1 MAKVLKNYVCQSC
14 GSTSSKWQ
22 GQCGDCGAWNT
33 MAEESASV
41 TPFSQKHHLQT
52 GGRKLALEP
61 LDARTT
67 LPQRLSTGIGEL
79 DRALGG
85 GLVAG
90 SATLTGGDP
99 GIGKSTL
106 MRQAAGKI

>member
-61 LDARTT
+61 LDARTP
-67 LPQRLSTGIGEL
+67 LPQRLP
-79 DRALGG
+79 DRQS
-85 GLVAG
+85 VVK
-90 SATLTGGDP
+90 
-99 GIGKSTL
+99 GKSVSVRVNHGARRHIQNKKRTTTN
-106 MRQAAGKI
+106 QP